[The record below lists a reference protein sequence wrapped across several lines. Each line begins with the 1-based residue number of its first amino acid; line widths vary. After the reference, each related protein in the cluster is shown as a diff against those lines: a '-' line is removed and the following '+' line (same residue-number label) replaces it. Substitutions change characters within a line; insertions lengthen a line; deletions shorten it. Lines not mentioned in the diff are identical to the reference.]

1 MNEIQSSRTEPT
13 RAGPKLNNA
22 DILLPSESLAGVSVL
37 KISWDWEGGD
47 YWQA

>member
-22 DILLPSESLAGVSVL
+22 DILLPS
-37 KISWDWEGGD
+37 KFDWCFSSQDQLGLGRG
-47 YWQA
+47 